1 MTELQNMALDQD
13 IRDLN
18 ALVEESGNLPPED
31 PSLSPPEW
39 IQKNLFSSKFNGVL
53 TIVFGI
59 FSIWAFRSLLA
70 FTFSPVRV
78 WRAPATNLRLLLA
91 GIYPESQFVRI
102 WVLTG
107 IALGLAGLTMGIV
120 RAGSPLSLKRLSIWF
135 MTTGA
140 FLVAAVLMTP
150 TDWNQLDADGNA
162 IAAESFAT
170 VMGRRIWPWLIL
182 SLIVFAIGAAIWF
195 GFGEQRRRSTFVHST
210 YVFFAAL
217 IAGVASLWFVPYG
230 HYGLRSS
237 DNVFVNEP
245 GRTVAFSTQLPWTV
259 MLIVMIAAYVV
270 GRALSGHVRYGPS
283 RFLIALAWTLLPLV
297 GIFVILR
304 DPTFD
309 YDYVLRVDVPLF
321 LAFGL
326 GGGLILWFLTTPRL
340 GELGRIVAVGLLGIA
355 IFNWVAAFFGWYS
368 MLQKVRFSFLLL
380 ALAALVAHNFAGDA
394 DTRRKFVMAWI
405 GFIGVV
411 HYFFTVIN
419 TPRTV
424 ELVQEQF
431 LMGLL
436 LTLMVAALTVM
447 ISFPLGMVLAL
458 GRTSSMPIFRQLCT
472 LYIEF
477 VRGVPLLGVLF
488 FVANILPLF
497 LPGGMGAAEIAVVV
511 AGFAFFSAAYL
522 AENVRGGLQA
532 IRRGQFEAADA
543 LGLTTG
549 MRTSFIILPQALR
562 ASIPQL
568 VSAAISSFKETSLIL
583 IIGSL
588 DLLLIARTTIP
599 NQTEFF
605 GNKKEGLL
613 VVSALYFA
621 GAYAM
626 SKYSQKLERRLGV
639 GER

>member
-1 MTELQNMALDQD
+1 MTELQNLEIENQ
-13 IRDLN
+13 IREINL
-18 ALVEESGNLPPED
+18 LVEESGNLPPED

-39 IQKNLFSSKFNGVL
+39 IQKNLFSTKANGLL

-59 FSIWAFRSLLA
+59 FALWAFRAML
-70 FTFSPVRV
+70 TFIFNPVRV
-78 WRAPATNLRLLLA
+78 WRAPATNMRLLLA
-91 GIYPESQFVRI
+91 GIYPESQFIRI

-120 RAGSPLSLKRLSIWF
+120 RAGSPLSMKRLAIWF

-140 FLVAAVLMTP
+140 FLVAAVLLTP
-150 TDWNQLDADGNA
+150 TDWKQTDAEGTLLV
-162 IAAESFAT
+162 AEGFGT

-182 SLIVFAIGAAIWF
+182 ALIVFAIGAAIWF
-195 GFGEQRRRSTFVHST
+195 GLGEIRRRSTFINSV
-210 YVFFAAL
+210 YVFFAAM
-217 IAGVASLWFVPYG
+217 IALVASLWFVPYG

-237 DNVFVNEP
+237 DGVFINEP
-245 GRTVAFSTQLPWTV
+245 GRTVAFSTQMPVTM
-259 MLIVMIAAYVV
+259 MLLVMIACYVV
-270 GRALSGHVRYGPS
+270 GRLLSGHVRYAPS
-283 RFLIALAWTLLPLV
+283 RFLLGLSWSLLPLI

-309 YDYVLRVDVPLF
+309 WDYVLKVDIPLY
-321 LAFGL
+321 LAFAL
-326 GGGLILWFLTTPRL
+326 GGGLILWFLSTPKL
-340 GELGRIVAVGLLGIA
+340 GELGRIIAVVLLGVA
-355 IFNWVAAFFGWYS
+355 IFQWVAAFFGWYS
-368 MLQKVRFSFLLL
+368 MLQKVRISFLLL
-380 ALAALVAHNFAGDA
+380 AVVALIAHNFAGDR
-394 DTRRKFVMAWI
+394 DTRKRFVVGWI
-405 GFIGVV
+405 ALIGVV
-411 HYFFTVIN
+411 HYFITVIN

-424 ELVQEQF
+424 ELTQEQF
-431 LMGLL
+431 IMGLL
-436 LTLMVAALTVM
+436 LTLMVAALTVLA
-447 ISFPLGMVLAL
+447 SFPLGMILAL
-458 GRTSSMPIFRQLCT
+458 GRTSEMPIFRQLST
-472 LYIEF
+472 IYIEF

-497 LPGGMGAAEIAVVV
+497 LPDGMNVAEIAAVI
-511 AGFAFFSAAYL
+511 AGFSFFSAAYL

-543 LGLTTG
+543 LGLTTV

-613 VVSALYFA
+613 VVSALYFL